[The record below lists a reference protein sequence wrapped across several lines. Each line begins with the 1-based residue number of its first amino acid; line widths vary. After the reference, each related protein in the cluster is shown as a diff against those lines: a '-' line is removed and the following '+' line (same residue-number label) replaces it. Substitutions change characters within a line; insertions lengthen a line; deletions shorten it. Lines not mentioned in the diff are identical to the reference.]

1 LKTVTLNIKNKITA
15 PGFDFKEHLRL
26 RTCLDISNNEII
38 FSLFSPENELIYL
51 QHCIL
56 KANEKP
62 AEVLEYL
69 IETEPFFSQNYANV
83 YVCVSNTLY
92 TLVPAALFV
101 NENKEQLLKFNHN
114 ITNDFVVLSDE
125 IFSADSHCIYA
136 FDKRIKELIDKAF
149 PNNHVKHKTSCLI
162 EGLPSASSKTH
173 KTCLVNVQGNNM
185 DVALYNKKLLFF
197 NTFEFQTAEDFLYF
211 ILAGLEQ
218 NSCTLDETEVVLAGE
233 IETGS
238 ALYLTLKQY
247 IPKIKFAVSNRSI
260 VKKNDFVQLP
270 EHFYYTLFSL
280 YLCAL

>member
-1 LKTVTLNIKNKITA
+1 MKTIALNIKTKITS
-15 PGFDFKEHLRL
+15 PDFDFSNHSKLRA
-26 RTCLDISNNEII
+26 CIDISNSELV
-38 FSLFSPENELIYL
+38 FSLFTAENELVYL

-56 KANEKP
+56 KANEKTN
-62 AEVLEYL
+62 EVLEYL
-69 IETEPFFSQNYANV
+69 LETEPFFSQSYANV

-101 NENKEQLLKFNHN
+101 NENKEDVLKFNHN
-114 ITNDFVVLSDE
+114 ITNDVIVLSDE
-125 IFSADSHCIYA
+125 IFSADSHCVYA
-136 FDKRIKELIDKAF
+136 FDKKTKELLDKTF

-162 EGLPSASSKTH
+162 EGLPSTASKTH

-185 DVALYNKKLLFF
+185 DVALYSKKLIFF

-211 ILAGLEQ
+211 ILASLEQ
-218 NSCTLDETEVVLAGE
+218 NAFTPDETEVVLAGE

-247 IPKIKFAVSNRSI
+247 IPKIKFAVADTSI
-260 VKKNDFVQLP
+260 GKKNDFIKLP
-270 EHFYYTLFSL
+270 DHFYYTLFNR